1 MRTPCPVL
9 LMARELGV
17 GGTERQLCEIAKALD
32 RSRFQPH
39 AGCFHSHG
47 FRADELRAAGVPI
60 LHLPVR
66 SFMRPGALRGAWQL
80 GRYIRQYR
88 IALVHTFDVPMNQF
102 GVPVARAFGA
112 PVVLSSQRAHRD
124 LVSPAARRLLRLTD
138 LLVDGIVVNSLAVRR
153 QLIEEDR
160 VPPRKIHLCYNAI
173 DTSRFFAAPRSRP
186 PALRDASVVFGVV
199 CALRPEKGLPT
210 LLEAFAQVHRAWPE
224 TKLVIVGD
232 GTALADLEARRQAL
246 DLEHACHF
254 EPATA
259 NVTEWLHAIDVFVL
273 PSLSEA
279 LSNSLMEAMACGCC
293 AVASRTGG
301 NPELID
307 HDCTG
312 LLFTPGDAAA
322 LAQCLSRLAASP
334 ELREHLA
341 AAGTSFIQKF
351 SVQASVRRI
360 EEIYTSF
367 LCLRRE
373 AAST

>member
-1 MRTPCPVL
+1 
-9 LMARELGV
+9 MARELGV
-17 GGTERQLCEIAKALD
+17 GGTERQLCEIAKALN

-39 AGCFHSHG
+39 AGCFHSQG

-80 GRYIRQYR
+80 GRYIRGR
-88 IALVHTFDVPMNQF
+88 GIALVHTFDVPMNQF

-112 PVVLSSQRAHRD
+112 PVVLSSQRAHRE

-138 LLVDGIVVNSLAVRR
+138 RLADGIVVNSLAVRR
-153 QLIEEDR
+153 QLIEEDG
-160 VPPRKIHLCYNAI
+160 VPERKIHLCYNAI
-173 DTSRFFAAPRSRP
+173 DTGHFQAGPRSRLA
-186 PALRDASVVFGVV
+186 ALRGASVVFGVV

-210 LLEAFAQVHRAWPE
+210 LLDAFAKVHRAWPE
-224 TKLVIVGD
+224 TRLVIVGD
-232 GTALADLEARRQAL
+232 GPALAGLKERREALRLE
-246 DLEHACHF
+246 DACHF

-259 NVTEWLHAIDVFVL
+259 SVAEWLHAIDVFVL

-307 HDCTG
+307 HDRTG
-312 LLFTPGDAAA
+312 LLFTPGDTAG
-322 LAQCLSRLAASP
+322 LAQCLSRLAADP
-334 ELREHLA
+334 GLRERLA
-341 AAGTSFIQKF
+341 AAGTAFIGKF
-351 SVQASVRRI
+351 SLQASVSRM
-360 EEIYTSF
+360 EEIYMNF
-367 LCLRRE
+367 LTRSKSAGGPPHS
-373 AAST
+373 AA